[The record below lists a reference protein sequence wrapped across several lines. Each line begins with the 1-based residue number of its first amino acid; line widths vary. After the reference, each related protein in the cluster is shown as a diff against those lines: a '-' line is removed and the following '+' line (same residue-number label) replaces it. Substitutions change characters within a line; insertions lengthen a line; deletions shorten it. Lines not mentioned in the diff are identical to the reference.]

1 MHGVDL
7 NVFWAFADGFLSQ
20 TANMLTEN
28 EIDTLALSG
37 FVLACELATRFL
49 DDYITGDR
57 YFKVKKPGHNIY
69 RTRCQVALAKDMLR
83 KLDAMDSIVRGCAK
97 KYR

>member
-1 MHGVDL
+1 
-7 NVFWAFADGFLSQ
+7 
-20 TANMLTEN
+20 MLTSN
-28 EIDTLALSG
+28 ELDTLGLSG

-49 DDYITGDR
+49 DDYITGDK

-97 KYR
+97 KYK